1 MRWSVSLFLGS
12 YYRPQEAQPR
22 PASPSPRSASSTCS
36 RRSSAAQ
43 LFVFLSASLSRL
55 ARIEPEEDVHVA
67 LVLLQGLDP
76 EVKVGLPD
84 IGDGVH
90 PPRRTTLGRIPGALH
105 RAVLLHVP
113 QGPIHRAGVHRLKP
127 ELRHP
132 LHHLVPVRV
141 PLSEQHQDHRLCP
154 VSRTSLGLVGLGS
167 LVLGILPAASSL
179 VGHVTP
185 LRLQRH
191 ACKGCPTPPR
201 VARRAPLGASLRA
214 GVSGSPVPSRL
225 SPFPRR
231 TARKLDRPSPPPI
244 GGRVWIGR
252 RLRRRSGSPR
262 NCRRVP
268 NQRLRDPALSLPN
281 SPAAPFPGLLRC
293 RQPLS
298 ATIRYYHYTKPQ
310 KSQAAKGPEPSE
322 ARAPALK
329 PLGRSF
335 LPLTANAPGRTYD
348 SASVAPKAS
357 KKKGR
362 SPSSSLALRLVDARR
377 TPAENVRCPAS
388 TTDRRDNCL
397 LLTQDAGFLEGS
409 KKPERS
415 EASRPPLCSDPLL
428 GKDLRTTFVELLYV
442 LDAP

>member
-113 QGPIHRAGVHRLKP
+113 QGPIQRAGVHRLKP
-127 ELRHP
+127 EFRHP

-154 VSRTSLGLVGLGS
+154 VSRTGLDHLSRLSRLCFLG
-167 LVLGILPAASSL
+167 
-179 VGHVTP
+179 GHVTPP
-185 LRLQRH
+185 LRLQRR
-191 ACKGCPTPPR
+191 ACKGCPAPPR
-201 VARRAPLGASLRA
+201 VSRRAPLGASLRA
-214 GVSGSPVPSRL
+214 GAWGSAVPSRL

-231 TARKLDRPSPPPI
+231 TAHKPDRPSPPPI
-244 GGRVWIGR
+244 GGRVSTGR
-252 RLRRRSGSPR
+252 RLRLRSGNPR
-262 NCRRVP
+262 NCRRAP

-281 SPAAPFPGLLRC
+281 SSAAPFPGLLRC
-293 RQPLS
+293 RQPLCQQRS
-298 ATIRYYHYTKPQ
+298 DTTTT
-310 KSQAAKGPEPSE
+310 PSPRSYACSSSNGTE
-322 ARAPALK
+322 RHSRASKMRLTRPSTAPPALFVTSRA
-329 PLGRSF
+329 LMS
-335 LPLTANAPGRTYD
+335 RT
-348 SASVAPKAS
+348 
-357 KKKGR
+357 
-362 SPSSSLALRLVDARR
+362 
-377 TPAENVRCPAS
+377 
-388 TTDRRDNCL
+388 
-397 LLTQDAGFLEGS
+397 
-409 KKPERS
+409 
-415 EASRPPLCSDPLL
+415 
-428 GKDLRTTFVELLYV
+428 
-442 LDAP
+442 